1 MENEM
6 SLTQRFS
13 TSRAA
18 RALGGA
24 FFLAGGLAACA
35 PVTPDENA
43 VIWGGAAAGGA
54 GLATQGMDS
63 TTRVIITGAAGA
75 VGAAYGRARGAAAGY
90 CDETINTQEDLTK
103 KGRNRIKRAD
113 RGNACK
119 RSTAHPGGGIDWGA
133 LLPN

>member
-1 MENEM
+1 M
-6 SLTQRFS
+6 SLVQRFS
-13 TSRAA
+13 ISRAT

-24 FFLAGGLAACA
+24 FLAAGLAACA
-35 PVTPDENA
+35 TVTPEENA
-43 VIWGGAAAGGA
+43 VIWGGAAGAGAAAATEGMDGTTRGLIIGGA
-54 GLATQGMDS
+54 TL
-63 TTRVIITGAAGA
+63 
-75 VGAAYGRARGAAAGY
+75 VGGAYGRARGAAAGY

-119 RSTAHPGGGIDWGA
+119 RRTAHPGGGIDWGA